1 MKKTSNNGGDK
12 LDRTG
17 GKITGNLDVSGTL
30 TENGNNV
37 ITEKEFEK
45 NIITA
50 GLKDGLPCGIL
61 GSYTQVTGFM
71 QMSKSGNKLT
81 LNNDNIVIGAGVKK
95 IKVSAKITWYAT
107 TGSIKYLWL
116 YKNNIDGLAWST
128 INVPNGTHL
137 SDIIPEIL
145 VDVKEG
151 DIINMMYY
159 TDKAGDALENLMRT
173 YITVEVVE

>member
-1 MKKTSNNGGDK
+1 
-12 LDRTG
+12 
-17 GKITGNLDVSGTL
+17 
-30 TENGNNV
+30 
-37 ITEKEFEK
+37 
-45 NIITA
+45 
-50 GLKDGLPCGIL
+50 
-61 GSYTQVTGFM
+61 
-71 QMSKSGNKLT
+71 MSKQGDKLT
-81 LNNDNIVIGAGVKK
+81 LNNDNIVIGAGVNK

-128 INVPNGTHL
+128 INVPNRTYL

-159 TDKAGDALENLMRT
+159 TEKAGDALEHLMRT